1 MHTRLVRKRL
11 RISCAVLIGALLSA
25 SADAG
30 SSIVVA
36 AEPTNHGS
44 TVALRDDAVR
54 ALPLN
59 KLTPQGKQLA
69 TKVLNDVTIFRRLPP
84 QLIECDT
91 DMYGFLVDNPDL
103 VINIWEVMG
112 VTKVIMNRLGPTS
125 FRLNDGNGTTGDIH
139 YLYRSNSQHVLYCE
153 GTYTGSMLPRPIR
166 GRCILSLRSAHVRD
180 ASDREFVQCRLDSFV
195 QLDNVGVELFA
206 KTFQNAIGGIADHNF
221 KETTGFVSSVSRA
234 AEASPESI
242 HRIAAKLQ
250 KIPPQTKLE
259 FTEIG
264 DQIWADSTAASQ
276 RALTSG
282 GPILTN
288 PGDMPTARRPDASE
302 AKR

>member
-25 SADAG
+25 SADDG
-30 SSIVVA
+30 SAIVVA

-112 VTKVIMNRLGPTS
+112 VTKM
-125 FRLNDGNGTTGDIH
+125 
-139 YLYRSNSQHVLYCE
+139 
-153 GTYTGSMLPRPIR
+153 
-166 GRCILSLRSAHVRD
+166 A
-180 ASDREFVQCRLDSFV
+180 
-195 QLDNVGVELFA
+195 
-206 KTFQNAIGGIADHNF
+206 
-221 KETTGFVSSVSRA
+221 
-234 AEASPESI
+234 
-242 HRIAAKLQ
+242 
-250 KIPPQTKLE
+250 
-259 FTEIG
+259 
-264 DQIWADSTAASQ
+264 
-276 RALTSG
+276 
-282 GPILTN
+282 
-288 PGDMPTARRPDASE
+288 
-302 AKR
+302 